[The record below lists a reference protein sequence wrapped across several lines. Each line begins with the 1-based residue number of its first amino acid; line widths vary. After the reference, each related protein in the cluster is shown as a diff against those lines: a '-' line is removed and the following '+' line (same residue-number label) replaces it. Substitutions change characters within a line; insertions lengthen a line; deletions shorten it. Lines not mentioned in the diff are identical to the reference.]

1 MKDLMKPYSKTPDL
15 ASLRYPVIATP
26 KYDGIRC
33 AVEDGKLRTF
43 NKKPVPNKY
52 INDVLGY
59 IIPAIEGFDGE
70 LVVKGAD
77 FNGVQS
83 AVMSEHGKPDFEFIV
98 FDLHDV
104 KGQYRTRQLVL
115 AEDLR
120 LLHALGYV
128 EGERVRQAPSMLCNN
143 PEQLQQAWNKH
154 IAAGYEGTI
163 VADPYGHYK
172 NGRSG
177 IKEQLLVK
185 LKVWHD
191 DEATLIDIEEEV
203 DANGAPKG
211 TTGCLVVRHSS
222 GAVFGVA
229 GLTADLKYMIWHNK
243 QFYLGKTVTFKYQ
256 DWPAGGNPRFP
267 GFKGFRYA

>member
-59 IIPAIEGFDGE
+59 IIQAIEGFDGE

-104 KGQYRTRQLVL
+104 QGQYRTRQLVL

-120 LLHALGYV
+120 LLHALGYA
-128 EGERVRQAPSMLCNN
+128 EGARVRQAPSMLCNN
-143 PEQLQQAWNKH
+143 PEQLQQVWNKH

-163 VADPYGHYK
+163 IADPYGHYK

-191 DEATLIDIEEEV
+191 DEATVIEVREEIGG
-203 DANGAPKG
+203 DGQAKG
-211 TTGCLVVRHSS
+211 RAGCLWVRHAS
-222 GAVFGVA
+222 GAEFGVP
-229 GLTADLKYMIWHNK
+229 GFTDELKAKLWATK
-243 QFYLGKTVTFKYQ
+243 DQVVGKVVTFKYQ
-256 DWPAGGNPRFP
+256 DWPAGGDPRFP
-267 GFKGFRYA
+267 GFKGFRYD